1 LEYGIP
7 NSETSGRQRCS
18 QAPWRFRAGEQVE
31 FQPADAVVLPFADAS
46 FDAVVC
52 QFGLMFFPDKPKSFS
67 EVHRVPAGS
76 LGIRVDSNYL
86 QA

>member
-1 LEYGIP
+1 VVKRRGGSAP
-7 NSETSGRQRCS
+7 ASRSSSG
-18 QAPWRFRAGEQVE
+18 
-31 FQPADAVVLPFADAS
+31 PADAAALPFADAS

-76 LGIRVDSNYL
+76 LGIWVDSNYL